1 MDYGSEK
8 WLLYFSESQPRR
20 PAVIRQLL
28 SNHLTT
34 SALFWGRAYGLLD
47 IIALPLDVN
56 NFEPTLG
63 ELCQKKLLLETSKG
77 ICLTVKG
84 RSRVEEL
91 KNKHQF
97 LREPAFFNGFD
108 LKGWEKQFYLLVQ
121 VASEL
126 SYQNN
131 KYFAITNDLKAQQ
144 LFKNW
149 FRRYGKTTLLG
160 EITTSLTDFLA
171 HEPELNAQLFC
182 EQLTGHGRLGQTKA
196 QLAKSYQLQIAEIE
210 VGWRDLCARYA
221 KYLLDQNFELAKLVM
236 PYKRLTNLPAS
247 TEKTYSLFLAG
258 KSIEEIADLR
268 KIRKSTVQEHPL
280 NVAILANDFPRE
292 RLLSP
297 KIKKQIMDFFAS
309 CPVLDWKFQQLH
321 ESYPE
326 ISFFEYRLCQIERII
341 ASERKA

>member
-1 MDYGSEK
+1 M
-8 WLLYFSESQPRR
+8 LLETNLKELFRFSKKISNL
-20 PAVIRQLL
+20 AY
-28 SNHLTT
+28 NHLTT

-56 NFEPTLG
+56 NFEPTLD

-268 KIRKSTVQEHPL
+268 KIRKSTVQEHLL

>member
-56 NFEPTLG
+56 NFEPTLD

-182 EQLTGHGRLGQTKA
+182 EQLTGHGRL
-196 QLAKSYQLQIAEIE
+196 
-210 VGWRDLCARYA
+210 
-221 KYLLDQNFELAKLVM
+221 DQNFELAKLVM

-268 KIRKSTVQEHPL
+268 KIRKSTVQEHLL
-280 NVAILANDFPRE
+280 NVAILADDFPRE

>member
-56 NFEPTLG
+56 NFEPTLD

-268 KIRKSTVQEHPL
+268 KIRKSTVQEHLL
-280 NVAILANDFPRE
+280 NVAILADDFPRE

-326 ISFFEYRLCQIERII
+326 ISFFFFFLCQIERII
-341 ASERKA
+341 VSERKA

>member
-56 NFEPTLG
+56 NFEPTLD

-268 KIRKSTVQEHPL
+268 KIRKSTVQEHL
-280 NVAILANDFPRE
+280 FILSFLADDFTRE

-297 KIKKQIMDFFAS
+297 KIKKLIMDFFAS

>member
-56 NFEPTLG
+56 NLEPTLD

-97 LREPAFFNGFD
+97 LREPAFFNRFD

-247 TEKTYSLFLAG
+247 TEKTYSLFLAF
-258 KSIEEIADLR
+258 KSILEIADFR
-268 KIRKSTVQEHPL
+268 KIRMSTVQEHLL

>member
-56 NFEPTLG
+56 NFEPTLD

-84 RSRVEEL
+84 R
-91 KNKHQF
+91 F

-160 EITTSLTDFLA
+160 EITASLTDFLA

-268 KIRKSTVQEHPL
+268 KIRKSTVQEHLL
-280 NVAILANDFPRE
+280 NVAILADDFPRE

>member
-56 NFEPTLG
+56 NFEPTLD

-210 VGWRDLCARYA
+210 VGWRDLV
-221 KYLLDQNFELAKLVM
+221 LLEN
-236 PYKRLTNLPAS
+236 
-247 TEKTYSLFLAG
+247 
-258 KSIEEIADLR
+258 
-268 KIRKSTVQEHPL
+268 HPL
-280 NVAILANDFPRE
+280 
-292 RLLSP
+292 
-297 KIKKQIMDFFAS
+297 K
-309 CPVLDWKFQQLH
+309 
-321 ESYPE
+321 
-326 ISFFEYRLCQIERII
+326 
-341 ASERKA
+341 

>member
-1 MDYGSEK
+1 M
-8 WLLYFSESQPRR
+8 
-20 PAVIRQLL
+20 
-28 SNHLTT
+28 
-34 SALFWGRAYGLLD
+34 
-47 IIALPLDVN
+47 
-56 NFEPTLG
+56 
-63 ELCQKKLLLETSKG
+63 
-77 ICLTVKG
+77 
-84 RSRVEEL
+84 
-91 KNKHQF
+91 
-97 LREPAFFNGFD
+97 
-108 LKGWEKQFYLLVQ
+108 VQ

-268 KIRKSTVQEHPL
+268 KIRKSTVQEHLL
-280 NVAILANDFPRE
+280 NVAILADDFPRE

>member
-56 NFEPTLG
+56 NLEPTLD

-131 KYFAITNDLKAQQ
+131 KYFAITYDLKAQK

-268 KIRKSTVQEHPL
+268 KIRKSTVQEHLL

>member
-1 MDYGSEK
+1 
-8 WLLYFSESQPRR
+8 
-20 PAVIRQLL
+20 
-28 SNHLTT
+28 
-34 SALFWGRAYGLLD
+34 
-47 IIALPLDVN
+47 
-56 NFEPTLG
+56 
-63 ELCQKKLLLETSKG
+63 KG
-77 ICLTVKG
+77 MCLTVKG

-91 KNKHQF
+91 KGKHQF

-131 KYFAITNDLKAQQ
+131 KYFAIINDFKTQQ

-149 FRRYGKTTLLG
+149 FRRYGKATLLR

-171 HEPELNAQLFC
+171 HEPKLNAQLFC

-196 QLAKSYQLQIAEIE
+196 QLAERYQIQVAEIE

-221 KYLLDQNFELAKLVM
+221 KYLLEHNFELAKLVM
-236 PYKRLTNLPAS
+236 HYKRLTNLPAS
-247 TEKTYSLFLAG
+247 TEKTYTLFLEG
-258 KSIEEIADLR
+258 KSIEEIANLR
-268 KIRKSTVQEHPL
+268 RIQKSTVQEHLL
-280 NVAILANDFPRE
+280 NVAILTDDFPKE

-297 KIKKQIMDFFAS
+297 KLKKQIVDFFAD
-309 CPVLDWKFQQLH
+309 CTVLNWKFQQLH

-341 ASERKA
+341 AGERKA

>member
-34 SALFWGRAYGLLD
+34 SALFCGRAYGLLE
-47 IIALPLDVN
+47 IIDLPLDVN
-56 NFEPTLG
+56 NFEPTLD

-268 KIRKSTVQEHPL
+268 KIRKSTVQEHLL

>member
-56 NFEPTLG
+56 NFEPTLD

-108 LKGWEKQFYLLVQ
+108 LKGWEKQFYLL
-121 VASEL
+121 
-126 SYQNN
+126 
-131 KYFAITNDLKAQQ
+131 F
-144 LFKNW
+144 
-149 FRRYGKTTLLG
+149 
-160 EITTSLTDFLA
+160 
-171 HEPELNAQLFC
+171 
-182 EQLTGHGRLGQTKA
+182 
-196 QLAKSYQLQIAEIE
+196 
-210 VGWRDLCARYA
+210 
-221 KYLLDQNFELAKLVM
+221 
-236 PYKRLTNLPAS
+236 
-247 TEKTYSLFLAG
+247 
-258 KSIEEIADLR
+258 
-268 KIRKSTVQEHPL
+268 
-280 NVAILANDFPRE
+280 
-292 RLLSP
+292 
-297 KIKKQIMDFFAS
+297 
-309 CPVLDWKFQQLH
+309 
-321 ESYPE
+321 
-326 ISFFEYRLCQIERII
+326 
-341 ASERKA
+341 

>member
-1 MDYGSEK
+1 M
-8 WLLYFSESQPRR
+8 
-20 PAVIRQLL
+20 
-28 SNHLTT
+28 
-34 SALFWGRAYGLLD
+34 
-47 IIALPLDVN
+47 
-56 NFEPTLG
+56 
-63 ELCQKKLLLETSKG
+63 
-77 ICLTVKG
+77 
-84 RSRVEEL
+84 
-91 KNKHQF
+91 
-97 LREPAFFNGFD
+97 
-108 LKGWEKQFYLLVQ
+108 
-121 VASEL
+121 
-126 SYQNN
+126 
-131 KYFAITNDLKAQQ
+131 
-144 LFKNW
+144 
-149 FRRYGKTTLLG
+149 
-160 EITTSLTDFLA
+160 TDFLA

-268 KIRKSTVQEHPL
+268 KIQKSTVQEHLL
-280 NVAILANDFPRE
+280 NVAILADDFPRE

-341 ASERKA
+341 ASEREA

>member
-56 NFEPTLG
+56 NFEPTLD

-182 EQLTGHGRLGQTKA
+182 
-196 QLAKSYQLQIAEIE
+196 
-210 VGWRDLCARYA
+210 
-221 KYLLDQNFELAKLVM
+221 
-236 PYKRLTNLPAS
+236 
-247 TEKTYSLFLAG
+247 
-258 KSIEEIADLR
+258 
-268 KIRKSTVQEHPL
+268 
-280 NVAILANDFPRE
+280 
-292 RLLSP
+292 
-297 KIKKQIMDFFAS
+297 
-309 CPVLDWKFQQLH
+309 
-321 ESYPE
+321 
-326 ISFFEYRLCQIERII
+326 
-341 ASERKA
+341 

>member
-1 MDYGSEK
+1 MSYVK
-8 WLLYFSESQPRR
+8 
-20 PAVIRQLL
+20 
-28 SNHLTT
+28 
-34 SALFWGRAYGLLD
+34 
-47 IIALPLDVN
+47 
-56 NFEPTLG
+56 
-63 ELCQKKLLLETSKG
+63 KKLLLETSKG

-268 KIRKSTVQEHPL
+268 KIRKSTVQEHLL
-280 NVAILANDFPRE
+280 NVAILADDFPRE